1 MNAPGSE
8 RLRVLVV
15 DDEPP
20 ARQRIVDLLERDADV
35 GSIFEA
41 ANGLAAMD
49 LLEREAVDLVF
60 LDVQMP
66 ELDGLGLV
74 DAVGAGQMPLTIFVT
89 AYDQH
94 AIRAFEANAL
104 DYLLKPYSDERLEAA
119 LARAKAR
126 HGELELKQLGMGM
139 LRMASAMVSD
149 RAMAGRYLDRLVVKS
164 GGATRFLRVVEI
176 DWIEGAG
183 VYANLH
189 VAGRELLYRTSL
201 NELAERL
208 DPMRFVRVHRS
219 AIVNIDCVVE
229 LQPISHGEFE
239 IVLKDGHRSRVS
251 RTYRVQLEKRLGQ
264 SL

>member
-8 RLRVLVV
+8 RLRILVV

-20 ARQRIVDLLERDADV
+20 ARQRIVDLLEKDV
-35 GSIFEA
+35 EVASILEA
-41 ANGLAAMD
+41 ANGLDAVEMLD
-49 LLEREAVDLVF
+49 RETVDLVF

-66 ELDGLGLV
+66 ELDGLGVV
-74 DAVGAGQMPLTIFVT
+74 DAVGATRMPLTIFVT

-104 DYLLKPYSDERLEAA
+104 DYLLKPFSDERMEAA
-119 LARAKAR
+119 FARAKTR
-126 HGELELKQLGMGM
+126 HAEHGLQQLGLGM
-139 LRMASAMVSD
+139 LRMASAM
-149 RAMAGRYLDRLVVKS
+149 APAGHYLDRLVVKS
-164 GGATRFLRVVEI
+164 GGATRFLRTAEI

-189 VAGRELLYRTSL
+189 VAGKELLYRASL
-201 NELAERL
+201 HELAERL

-219 AIVNIDCVVE
+219 AIVNIDSVVE

-239 IVLKDGHRSRVS
+239 IVMKDGHRSRVS
-251 RTYRVQLEKRLGQ
+251 RTYRVQLERRLGQ

>member
-1 MNAPGSE
+1 VSQPAE
-8 RLRVLVV
+8 RIRVLVV
-15 DDEPP
+15 DDEAP
-20 ARQRIVDLLERDADV
+20 ARQRLIDLLKKDPLV
-35 GSIFEA
+35 GSVMEAVNGEA
-41 ANGLAAMD
+41 AVEIIG
-49 LLEREAVDLVF
+49 REVLDLVF

-66 ELDGLGLV
+66 ELDGLQV
-74 DAVGAGQMPLTIFVT
+74 VETVGAARMPLTVFVT

-104 DYLLKPYSDERLEAA
+104 DYLLKPFSDERWEAA

-126 HGELELKQLGMGM
+126 HHELSLREFGRGV
-139 LRMASAMVSD
+139 LRMLATRSQ
-149 RAMAGRYLDRLVVKS
+149 AGDYLDRLVVKGS
-164 GGATRFLRVVEI
+164 GTTRFIRVADI

-189 VAGRELLYRTSL
+189 IAGKELLYRSTL
-201 NELAERL
+201 NELAGHL
-208 DPMRFVRVHRS
+208 DPMRFIRVHRS
-219 AIVNIDCVVE
+219 SIVNIDSILE

-239 IVLKDGHRSRVS
+239 LVLKDGHRSRVS